1 MLRFLYTTVP
11 GRMLLKPL
19 TSRGFS
25 RLAGK
30 FMDSRASVAL
40 IKPFVRKN
48 RIDLSEYEPAEYRSF
63 NEFFIRKVRPEC
75 RPVAPDGL
83 IAPCD
88 GLLSAYKID
97 GKTRLNI
104 KNSVYSIQTLLGND
118 PRAAEFAGG
127 TCLVFRLCVDNYH
140 RYHFFDDCAP
150 EPSRFIPGILHTVRP
165 IALENVPV
173 FHQNCR
179 EVTFL
184 HTKNH
189 GLAAQIEVGAMLVGK
204 IHNHKIISSHETPI
218 GDENCDGQSS
228 ANDRVNG
235 KNYAVQ
241 SCTSDCADG
250 ENRTLQACLGDCV
263 GGESRTVQTH
273 IGDCASSESHTS
285 QSRVSDCVDGESR
298 TVQTY
303 IGDRTG
309 SANRAAQ
316 IHLGDCA
323 SSENC
328 AAQTAIFPARRG
340 DEKGYFL
347 YGGSTVVLL
356 LNQEAAHVPESLY
369 KSTADNQET
378 PVKYGQRLSDR

>member
-1 MLRFLYTTVP
+1 MLRFLYTTAP

-30 FMDSRASVAL
+30 FMDSRASTAL

-48 RIDLSEYEPAEYRSF
+48 KIDLSEYEPARYRSF

-75 RPVAPDGL
+75 RPVAPEGL

-97 GKTRLNI
+97 DKTRLNI

-118 PRAAEFAGG
+118 PRAAKFAGG

-150 EPSRFIPGILHTVRP
+150 EPSRFIPGVLHTVRP

-184 HTKNH
+184 HTKSY

-204 IHNHKIISSHETPI
+204 IHNHKIAGIGKTAYNREAPI
-218 GDENCDGQSS
+218 DSEERDEQ
-228 ANDRVNG
+228 
-235 KNYAVQ
+235 
-241 SCTSDCADG
+241 DCANG
-250 ENRTLQACLGDCV
+250 
-263 GGESRTVQTH
+263 
-273 IGDCASSESHTS
+273 
-285 QSRVSDCVDGESR
+285 
-298 TVQTY
+298 
-303 IGDRTG
+303 
-309 SANRAAQ
+309 
-316 IHLGDCA
+316 
-323 SSENC
+323 ENC
-328 AAQTAIFPARRG
+328 AAQAAVFPAHRG
-340 DEKGYFL
+340 EEKGYFL

-356 LNQEAAHVPESLY
+356 LNREAARLPEFLY
-369 KSTADNQET
+369 KSTANDQET
-378 PVKYGQRLSDR
+378 PVKCGQRLSDQ

>member
-30 FMDSRASVAL
+30 FMDSRASTAL

-48 RIDLSEYEPAEYRSF
+48 RINLSEYEPAKYRSF

-97 GKTRLNI
+97 ESTRLNI

-150 EPSRFIPGILHTVRP
+150 EPSRFIPGVLHTVRP
-165 IALENVPV
+165 IALENVLV

-204 IHNHKIISSHETPI
+204 IHNHKIAGIES
-218 GDENCDGQSS
+218 
-228 ANDRVNG
+228 
-235 KNYAVQ
+235 
-241 SCTSDCADG
+241 
-250 ENRTLQACLGDCV
+250 
-263 GGESRTVQTH
+263 GG
-273 IGDCASSESHTS
+273 G
-285 QSRVSDCVDGESR
+285 
-298 TVQTY
+298 
-303 IGDRTG
+303 
-309 SANRAAQ
+309 
-316 IHLGDCA
+316 
-323 SSENC
+323 NC
-328 AAQTAIFPARRG
+328 AGKPAAFPAHRG

-356 LNQEAAHVPESLY
+356 LNREAAHIPESLY

-378 PVKYGQRLSDR
+378 PVKYGQRLSDQ